1 MVSRTEMRFSVLIA
15 CWATTLWLAPAAWSQ
30 QPDLSSLVHPDV
42 AERLSLDDAQRVSL
56 QQMLQAR
63 AEALAAAPDSAAK
76 VKAAAESEQKILAVL
91 NDEQRKKFTSEPA
104 QTKLMFQFREMKWD
118 DVLNW
123 FARQQDLT
131 LVMDRTPPGTF
142 TYSDVRS
149 YSPSE
154 AIDLLNSV
162 LMTRNFALV
171 RREKMLVVMELSDS
185 IPVELLPRVTLEQ
198 LPERGRFELVS
209 VMFPLA
215 GRPIEAVL
223 SEVKPYLS
231 SYGRAI
237 PLAQSGKLMVIET
250 GGKMQTIN
258 ELIASV
264 PLPKQPPA
272 PEKPVPPPQPVFA
285 AYPLGLLDP
294 TQALETVRKLIPSEQ
309 ITVNAKTGVLSAF
322 VIPAQQTA
330 IKQAID
336 QMTSTAAELPNSE
349 TVAYQFAGITPL
361 ELTKQVTTLVPK
373 AVVTATADRLLVVA
387 SPEDQ
392 QRIQASLA
400 SINIFPVTS
409 EKRMKVFDVEPAST
423 TLIEAAL
430 KSFLPQ
436 SQVASNA
443 KGAMFVRG
451 SEVDIQ
457 TASEIIEVWQRFK
470 NPNQMQLRAFALDRV
485 ADSTWLA
492 TAQKVVPTANAWLAA
507 DGRQLLMLGNATDI
521 AAIETILP
529 QLLSLLP
536 HPEDRR
542 LKIYSLTK
550 NQLARRATLTL
561 AELPKS
567 LATIKIV
574 DGASKSELFVWAA
587 EPQHVEFARVLDG
600 LDLPAPQ
607 PALTVPKNYPLEIQ
621 EYALAVQILTA
632 EFPEAKITASTD
644 GKALTVFA
652 EEASQIKIAERIQ
665 VFNAQLTKR
674 EEKRLENYSVKGL
687 TAAALQTALTP
698 LLTTARVSP
707 DIERNRLLITADEA
721 THAEIQKLITALS
734 QEANVDQQKVVLAYP
749 LKQATATQMKSI
761 IDQLLTGATTLAD
774 DKLKQLVVTGTLAQ
788 QATVKTTVDQVDRAV
803 ADRGQVNIRTY
814 ETKKLQAAILL
825 PTLLKLW
832 PNLELTAD
840 ASANRIIASGTAL
853 ELDQLGE
860 AIERLVASPD
870 GKPQFVKTYAVPAGE
885 MTTLAT
891 ILAQIAPQAI
901 ISTDIVSRTATV
913 WASEEQQTRVQ
924 QTIEQIGKTATAA
937 KEPATYSVK
946 PTQMLA
952 IQTALQTLF
961 PTVGVAAVP
970 TSGQLIVV
978 AAPDLQKRIAEV
990 IELLATGPNAAERT
1004 VQVFQI
1010 DPTRTDLTDLVNALQ
1025 ATVSSQV
1032 RIEPNVKSNT
1042 LMVIGTAEEIA
1053 IVSGKLM
1060 ELQAQM
1066 PPPDNVTSQ
1075 VYQLQ
1080 HASTATAITI
1090 LTTLVPQATLG
1101 RDMTTRTIAATAK
1114 ASEHR
1119 KIAEFLK
1126 NYDLPRAPATYTVKP
1141 TQATR
1146 VLTSLQTL
1154 FPFVDVTA
1162 DAVTGQ
1168 VIVITSVEQQQRVA
1182 EVIELMTNGPNASE
1196 NTVKVFHVDPA
1207 RVQMSGLLTAL
1218 QATLPASIRLESN
1231 PLNSTLLAIGTP
1243 QELALVSAKIE
1254 LLEQQLPAPEVRTS
1268 VVYPLQY
1275 GNSTSALTILQTL
1288 VPKATLAQDL
1298 LTRTVAATAN
1308 EDDHRK
1314 ISEFMKSFD
1323 VPKRT
1328 NLETR
1333 VYRLKQGS
1341 ARGLQIVLDELMPD
1355 AAIYGSREERVLI
1368 ATATEEQHS
1377 RIAAIVED
1385 FDSEKPGSETRVFP
1399 IGNGN
1404 ATSLRAAVQEMAA
1417 DAKVTADLA
1426 SNSVIVTANVEDMKR
1441 IARVIEEIEA
1451 GGTTP
1456 RETRFM
1462 AIINADP
1469 TPLAKAL
1476 KESFPKA
1483 DFSAD
1488 PISGGVFATAV
1499 PDEHDA
1505 LTKVVESLNAQ
1516 PTRLPTLKAFVLKHA
1531 NPETVAAALESA
1543 FGRRTTVGISFSRD
1557 TKSVFVVGSNQELL
1571 IATQLVEQLDITQSG
1586 DEGRKMRLFSLSGVD
1601 GKSIATSIESL
1612 FKDSVA
1618 KVAVSY
1624 DVINERLYVTGD
1636 QEHLKMVEDALTQL
1650 TPPKRELEII
1660 QLNETDPYSFKAA
1673 AEALFGDEPM
1683 NNAPQIT
1690 VDSNLQQVLV
1700 RATQEQLE
1708 SVHRLLKQMG
1718 EASSVNST
1726 LNSGRLRFVPVHR
1739 NSQRLLDEL
1748 QRLWPTMRDNPLQI
1762 IEPAKP
1768 TPKQDAVPAPEKTPG
1783 KGPLGG
1789 ILPTPRTRLASTQ
1802 TAGTRV
1808 DSSAQ
1813 KEVQDGTV
1821 APNANDN
1828 QVKSPPIIVVTGD
1841 DQWTLASADTAALD
1855 QMSRLLDSLLSPAVT
1870 PFATT
1875 GNFSVYLL
1883 RHAGAD
1889 QVQELLTE
1897 LFRSGDR
1904 SSRSSATEVFQ
1915 RVKIVADARINGLI
1929 VSGNRA
1935 DRKIVEELLGVI
1947 DSDELLDTL
1956 QQVTPT
1962 MVHLKNASAK
1972 NVVSVIEDVYK
1983 SQLSANAGRRTIEI
1997 PEGVTTSVAI
2007 VLQQLNAQASGPLL
2021 TIAIDETTNTI
2032 ILRAPL
2038 DLATEIKTFI
2048 EKLEKQSIDAPGR
2061 RVQLLRLESTNTKNL
2076 EKALKLLMTK

>member
-1 MVSRTEMRFSVLIA
+1 MVSRTVMRSFALIA
-15 CWATTLWLAPAAWSQ
+15 CWALALWIAPTATAQ

-42 AERLSLDDAQRVSL
+42 AERLSLDDGQRVAL
-56 QQMLQAR
+56 QNLLQAR
-63 AEALAAAPDSAAK
+63 AEALAAAPDAAAK
-76 VKAAAESEQKILAVL
+76 AKAAAESEQKILAVL
-91 NDEQRKKFTSEPA
+91 NDEQRKKFAAEIT

-198 LPERGRFELVS
+198 LPQRGRFELVS

-237 PLAQSGKLMVIET
+237 PLAQSGKLLVIET

-264 PLPKQPPA
+264 PLPKQPPV

-309 ITVNAKTGVLSAF
+309 ITVNAKTGVLSAY
-322 VIPAQQTA
+322 VVPAQQTA
-330 IKQAID
+330 LKQAID
-336 QMTSTAAELPNSE
+336 QMVTTAAELPNSE
-349 TVAYQFAGITPL
+349 SVAYQFTGITPL
-361 ELTKQVTTLVPK
+361 ELTKQVSTLVPK

-400 SINIFPVTS
+400 SINILPVSS
-409 EKRMKVFDVEPAST
+409 EKTMKVFDVEPASA

-436 SQVASNA
+436 SQVAANA
-443 KGAMFVRG
+443 KGALFVRG
-451 SEVDIQ
+451 SQADIK

-485 ADSTWLA
+485 ADATWLA
-492 TAQKVVPTANAWLAA
+492 TAQKIVPTANTWLAA
-507 DGRQLLMLGNATDI
+507 DGRQLMMLGNATDI
-521 AAIETILP
+521 AAIEAMLP
-529 QLLSLLP
+529 QLLSVLP
-536 HPEDRR
+536 NPEDRK
-542 LKIYSLTK
+542 LQIYNLTK

-561 AELPKS
+561 TELPKS

-574 DGASKSELFVWAA
+574 DGANKSELFVWAS
-587 EPQHVEFARVLDG
+587 ETQHAEFAKVLEG
-600 LDLPAPQ
+600 LDLPTPAPT
-607 PALTVPKNYPLEIQ
+607 LTVPKNYPIEIQ
-621 EYALAVQILTA
+621 EYSLALQILTA

-644 GKALTVFA
+644 GKSLTVVA
-652 EEASQIKIAERIQ
+652 DDASQTKIADRIQ
-665 VFNAQLTKR
+665 VFNQQLTKR

-687 TAAALQTALTP
+687 TATALQTALTP
-698 LLTTARVSP
+698 LLTTARVNV
-707 DIERNRLLITADEA
+707 DAERNRLLITADEA
-721 THAEIQKLITALS
+721 THAEIKKLITALS
-734 QEANVDQQKVVLAYP
+734 QEADVDQQKVVVAYP
-749 LKQATATQMKSI
+749 LKQATPTQIKTV

-788 QATVKTTVDQVDRAV
+788 QATVKTTLDQVDRAV
-803 ADRGQVNIRTY
+803 AARGPVNIRTY

-832 PNLELTAD
+832 PNLELSAD
-840 ASANRIIASGTAL
+840 ATANRIIASGTDSEL
-853 ELDQLGE
+853 EQLGE

-870 GKPQFVKTYAVPAGE
+870 GKPQFVKTYPVPAGE

-891 ILAQIAPQAI
+891 ILGQIAPQAI
-901 ISTDIVSRTATV
+901 ISTDLVSRTATV

-924 QTIEQIGKTATAA
+924 QAIEQIGKTASAA
-937 KEPATYSVK
+937 KEPATYIVK
-946 PTQMLA
+946 PTQVIA
-952 IQTALQTLF
+952 VQTALQTLF
-961 PTVGVAAVP
+961 PTVGVASVP

-978 AAPDLQKRIAEV
+978 ASPELQKRIAEV
-990 IELLATGPNAAERT
+990 IELLATGPNASERT
-1004 VQVFQI
+1004 VKVFQI
-1010 DPTRTDLTDLVNALQ
+1010 DPTRSDLTDLVNALQ
-1025 ATVSSQV
+1025 ATVTSQV
-1032 RIEPNVKSNT
+1032 RIEPNIKNNT
-1042 LMVIGTAEEIA
+1042 LMVVGTAEEIA
-1053 IVSGKLM
+1053 TVSEKLTQ
-1060 ELQAQM
+1060 LQEQM
-1066 PPPDNVTSQ
+1066 PAPDNVTSQ

-1080 HASTATAITI
+1080 HASTNTAITI
-1090 LTTLVPQATLG
+1090 LSTLVPQATLG

-1126 NYDLPRAPATYTVKP
+1126 SYDLPRAPATYTVKP
-1141 TQATR
+1141 AQAPR
-1146 VLTSLQTL
+1146 VLTSLQAL
-1154 FPFVDVTA
+1154 FPFLDVTA
-1162 DAVTGQ
+1162 DPVSGQ
-1168 VIVITSVEQQQRVA
+1168 VIVITSVEQQKRVA

-1196 NTVKVFHVDPA
+1196 NTVKVFHVDPL
-1207 RVQMSGLLTAL
+1207 RVQLSGLLTAL

-1231 PLNSTLLAIGTP
+1231 PLNNTLLAIGTP
-1243 QELALVSAKIE
+1243 QELALVTSKVE
-1254 LLEQQLPAPEVRTS
+1254 LLEQQLPSPEVRTS

-1275 GNSTSALTILQTL
+1275 GNSASALTILQTL

-1298 LTRTVAATAN
+1298 LTRTVAATAT
-1308 EDDHRK
+1308 EVDHRK
-1314 ISEFMKSFD
+1314 IAEFMKSFD
-1323 VPKRT
+1323 VPKKT
-1328 NLETR
+1328 DLETH

-1341 ARGLQIVLDELMPD
+1341 ARGLQVVLDELMPE

-1368 ATATEEQHS
+1368 ATATAEQHT
-1377 RIAAIVED
+1377 RIAAIVKD
-1385 FDSEKPGSETRVFP
+1385 FDTEKPGSETRVFP

-1404 ATSLRAAVQEMAA
+1404 ATSLRTAVQEMSAE
-1417 DAKVTADLA
+1417 AKVTADLA
-1426 SNSVIVTANVEDMKR
+1426 SNSVIVTANAEDMKR
-1441 IARVIEEIEA
+1441 IAQVIEEVEA

-1456 RETRFM
+1456 RETRFL
-1462 AIINADP
+1462 AITNADP

-1488 PISGGVFATAV
+1488 TVSGGVFATAI
-1499 PDEHDA
+1499 PEEHVA
-1505 LTKVVESLNAQ
+1505 IAKVVESLNAQ

-1531 NPETVAAALESA
+1531 NPEIVAAALESA
-1543 FGRRTTVGISFSRD
+1543 FGRRTTVGVSFSRD
-1557 TKSVFVVGSNQELL
+1557 TKSVFVVGSNQELQ
-1571 IATQLVEQLDITQSG
+1571 IATQLVEQLDHTKTG
-1586 DEGRKMRLFSLSGVD
+1586 DDGRRMQLFSLSGVD

-1612 FKDSVA
+1612 FKDSAA

-1624 DVINERLYVTGD
+1624 DLLNERLYVTGD

-1650 TPPKRELEII
+1650 TPPKRDLEII
-1660 QLNETDPYSFKAA
+1660 QLNETDPYSFKTA
-1673 AEALFGDEPM
+1673 AEALFSDEPL

-1700 RATQEQLE
+1700 RATKEQLE
-1708 SVHRLLKQMG
+1708 NVHKLLKQMG
-1718 EASSVNST
+1718 EASAVNST
-1726 LNSGRLRFVPVHR
+1726 VPSGRLRFVPVHR

-1762 IEPAKP
+1762 IEPGKP
-1768 TPKQDAVPAPEKTPG
+1768 TPKPDTAPEPAAPPKNPAGSTTMNT
-1783 KGPLGG
+1783 
-1789 ILPTPRTRLASTQ
+1789 TPRVRLASIQDASPQNTSTVQ
-1802 TAGTRV
+1802 EGTN
-1808 DSSAQ
+1808 A
-1813 KEVQDGTV
+1813 T
-1821 APNANDN
+1821 NANGN
-1828 QVKSPPIIVVTGD
+1828 QVKSSPIIVVTGEE
-1841 DQWTLASADTAALD
+1841 QWTLASDDTAALD
-1855 QMSRLLDSLLSPAVT
+1855 QLSRLLDSLLSPSVT

-1897 LFRSGDR
+1897 LFKSGDR
-1904 SSRSSATEVFQ
+1904 SSRSPGMEVFQ
-1915 RVKIVADARINGLI
+1915 RVKIVADSRINGLI

-1962 MVHLKNASAK
+1962 MVQLNSASAK
-1972 NVVSVIEDVYK
+1972 NVVAVIEDVYK
-1983 SQLSANAGRRTIEI
+1983 SQLSANAGRRAIEI

-2048 EKLEKQSIDAPGR
+2048 EKLDKQSIDAPGR

-2076 EKALKLLMTK
+2076 EKALKLLMSK